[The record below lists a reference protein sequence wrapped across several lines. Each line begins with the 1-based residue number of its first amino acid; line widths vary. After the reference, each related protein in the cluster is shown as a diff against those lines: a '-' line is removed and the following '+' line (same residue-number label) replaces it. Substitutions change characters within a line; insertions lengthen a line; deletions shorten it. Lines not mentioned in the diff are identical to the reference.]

1 MAEDAAGQYRT
12 VGNALIL
19 FSLVGLTL
27 GAVMTGL
34 GLVGEG
40 FLDGPSALG
49 IGAMTG
55 LVGLGM
61 RVVAHFTARA

>member
-1 MAEDAAGQYRT
+1 MTDDASGQYKT

-27 GAVMTGL
+27 GAVMSAL

-49 IGAMTG
+49 IGAVTG
-55 LVGLGM
+55 LVGFGL
-61 RVVAHFTARA
+61 RLVAHVASRA